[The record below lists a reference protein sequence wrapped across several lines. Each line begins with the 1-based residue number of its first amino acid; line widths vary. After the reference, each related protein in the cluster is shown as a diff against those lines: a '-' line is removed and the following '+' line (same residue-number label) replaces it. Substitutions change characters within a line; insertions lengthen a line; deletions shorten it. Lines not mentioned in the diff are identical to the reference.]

1 MPQTADRSSRAAIHV
16 VASPRSTRPEAGQSP
31 AKRRDPELARILG
44 LHVPV
49 AVVLAEQALPIE
61 SILQIT
67 VGTILEFDVSFGA
80 ELSLVVGDRTIGRG
94 NAVKMGENFGL
105 RITGIDSVERRIDAL
120 GSR

>member
-1 MPQTADRSSRAAIHV
+1 MPQTTDKSSQAANRGA
-16 VASPRSTRPEAGQSP
+16 ASPRSIRPGAALTP
-31 AKRRDPELARILG
+31 ARRRDPELTRILG
-44 LHVPV
+44 LNVPV
-49 AVVLAEQALPIE
+49 AVVLAEQALPVE

-94 NAVKMGENFGL
+94 IAVKIGENYGL
-105 RITGIDSVERRIDAL
+105 RITGIDSVEQRIGAM